1 MKLRHGLG
9 IFAILSFAL
18 VGCTGDTGP
27 QGPQGDPGAQGEK
40 GDPGDPGD
48 PGESFSKFAYQGSFG
63 EACQHCHAGT
73 VDNVLTTG
81 HTSAYLD
88 LGAEQENLYCLQC
101 HTTGFNCSVEFGDT
115 EINPANCTEPDDGY
129 SGYIGDDT
137 EEGAARRLALEGVQC
152 EGCHGAM
159 GPDFNAH
166 RPEVSFSTHVD
177 EATGESTSLCFKC
190 HYFQVEEWETS
201 AHANAA
207 GGDLEALN
215 DEWGRSSC
223 NYCHSSEG
231 FIETYD
237 SQYARGSITEEIT
250 WIGCPTCHDPHL
262 GEVGGGNGAQMRTIA
277 PVELSYVGPSCEA
290 GEPCAPV
297 MEGYGPGQT
306 CAQCHKARRNN
317 SNVLGQIE
325 NGYNHFGPHASPQA
339 DMFIGAGSYEIPDY
353 TYEGPDQGHNAL
365 IITGCPRCH
374 MGFSEDAGGHVV
386 HNFMPD
392 IEVCTVGCHVGA
404 TDFNIN
410 GVQDSVVA
418 KLDRIAVL
426 MGYTDFET
434 LELTLDEDNLV
445 WEACQRE
452 AVYGAVFVYN
462 SGDLGVHNKKYAF
475 SILDNAE
482 DYLTNVCLAP

>member
-1 MKLRHGLG
+1 
-9 IFAILSFAL
+9 
-18 VGCTGDTGP
+18 
-27 QGPQGDPGAQGEK
+27 
-40 GDPGDPGD
+40 
-48 PGESFSKFAYQGSFG
+48 
-63 EACQHCHAGT
+63 
-73 VDNVLTTG
+73 
-81 HTSAYLD
+81 
-88 LGAEQENLYCLQC
+88 
-101 HTTGFNCSVEFGDT
+101 
-115 EINPANCTEPDDGY
+115 
-129 SGYIGDDT
+129 
-137 EEGAARRLALEGVQC
+137 
-152 EGCHGAM
+152 
-159 GPDFNAH
+159 
-166 RPEVSFSTHVD
+166 
-177 EATGESTSLCFKC
+177 
-190 HYFQVEEWETS
+190 
-201 AHANAA
+201 
-207 GGDLEALN
+207 
-215 DEWGRSSC
+215 
-223 NYCHSSEG
+223 
-231 FIETYD
+231 
-237 SQYARGSITEEIT
+237 
-250 WIGCPTCHDPHL
+250 
-262 GEVGGGNGAQMRTIA
+262 
-277 PVELSYVGPSCEA
+277 
-290 GEPCAPV
+290 
-297 MEGYGPGQT
+297 
-306 CAQCHKARRNN
+306 
-317 SNVLGQIE
+317 
-325 NGYNHFGPHASPQA
+325 
-339 DMFIGAGSYEIPDY
+339 MFIGAGSYEIPDY